1 MNTASL
7 PASMSGPAPEPP
19 RILVATGGLIH
30 LVHQLAVIAALP
42 EVTALAELQAGHD
55 HNAAGAPPSI
65 GIWLTGVIRNDPG
78 GLAALETAIERW
90 LVLLRSQGA
99 ACFGAIHLLPQGPE
113 ATAECWD
120 LLCLNNQWQQAQRQ
134 PLERGSI
141 RQLVVCGDGLG
152 VYYRCAREL
161 RAILPSLLN
170 RPIAEPG
177 RQVRY
182 VLNGRQPLW
191 HRPPQAPLQP
201 PQGRGA
207 QLFDLLVQS
216 QRAAA
221 QHSLEFC
228 LTATNAQRPLWICS
242 VPNLAHQFGDRHIP
256 FAVLVSWQRQL
267 QRRSGFDPTRDRLL
281 LIDHPKAPPD
291 GSFGR
296 IELPWLAGPLR
307 SAVSLEVMVR
317 LLQEQRPGGR
327 IVVAGLT
334 SALYGVRQL
343 TTGEVSWLSLGPLWR
358 HNPLYRQKPLEFLHR
373 CLRVARMALLTGSE
387 SGRTRGGRSQ

>member
-1 MNTASL
+1 MTTL
-7 PASMSGPAPEPP
+7 PEPASASGPAPAPG

-42 EVTALAELQAGHD
+42 ELAARPAVLERRSASD
-55 HNAAGAPPSI
+55 PPPSI
-65 GIWLTGVIRNDPG
+65 GIGLTGVIRNDPAA
-78 GLAALETAIERW
+78 LAALETAIERW
-90 LVLLRSQGA
+90 LGLLRREWPAIFA
-99 ACFGAIHLLPQGPE
+99 AIRLLPQG
-113 ATAECWD
+113 AEGTTEGWD
-120 LLCLNNQWQQAQRQ
+120 LLCLNNQWQQAQRMPLQQ
-134 PLERGSI
+134 PSI

-170 RPIAEPG
+170 RPMAEPG

-182 VLNGRQPLW
+182 VLSGRQPVW

-201 PQGRGA
+201 PLEIRA
-207 QLFDLLVQS
+207 QLFDRLVES

-221 QHSLEFC
+221 QQTLEFC
-228 LTATNAQRPLWICS
+228 LTATDAQRPLWICS
-242 VPNLAHQFGDRHIP
+242 VPNLAHQFSDRRIP

-267 QRRSGFDPTRDRLL
+267 QRQQGFDPTRDRLL

-291 GSFGR
+291 GSFGP

-317 LLQEQRPGGR
+317 LLQERRAGGR

-343 TTGEVSWLSLGPLWR
+343 TSAEICWLGLAPLWR
-358 HNPLYRQKPLEFLHR
+358 HNPLYRRRPLEFLHR
-373 CLRVARMALLTGSE
+373 CLRVARMAWLTGA
-387 SGRTRGGRSQ
+387 

>member
-42 EVTALAELQAGHD
+42 EVTALAELQAGHH

-161 RAILPSLLN
+161 RAILPSL
-170 RPIAEPG
+170 
-177 RQVRY
+177 
-182 VLNGRQPLW
+182 
-191 HRPPQAPLQP
+191 
-201 PQGRGA
+201 
-207 QLFDLLVQS
+207 
-216 QRAAA
+216 
-221 QHSLEFC
+221 
-228 LTATNAQRPLWICS
+228 
-242 VPNLAHQFGDRHIP
+242 
-256 FAVLVSWQRQL
+256 
-267 QRRSGFDPTRDRLL
+267 
-281 LIDHPKAPPD
+281 
-291 GSFGR
+291 
-296 IELPWLAGPLR
+296 
-307 SAVSLEVMVR
+307 
-317 LLQEQRPGGR
+317 
-327 IVVAGLT
+327 
-334 SALYGVRQL
+334 
-343 TTGEVSWLSLGPLWR
+343 
-358 HNPLYRQKPLEFLHR
+358 
-373 CLRVARMALLTGSE
+373 
-387 SGRTRGGRSQ
+387 